1 MNIEN
6 FSLTKK
12 MVAYISLKNLRE
24 RVITLLS
31 NESLKKMFGMTVVNQ
46 WKLAKENKHCFDLMK
61 SECLCEK
68 NSKLFNQ
75 KINNYYFKM
84 EININNKIMIAEFN
98 FKDLFHRIFKKER
111 V

>member
-75 KINNYYFKM
+75 KIN
-84 EININNKIMIAEFN
+84 INNFISESNALGYLIIGE
-98 FKDLFHRIFKKER
+98 KKP